1 MFTLYVKELKSFF
14 NSIIGYVIIGTFL
27 VVCGLFLWVFP
38 NFSNIF
44 QRQLSD
50 LQGFF
55 ELAPTLFLF
64 LIPAITMRSFSEEKK
79 AGTMELLFTK
89 PLSDNQILGA
99 KFLACE
105 TLLLIALL
113 PTFIYVISIWNLG
126 ATPGN
131 IDMGSTWGSYLG
143 LFLLGTI
150 FICIG
155 TFASSITNS
164 QIVAFVLGA
173 LFCFLV
179 HFGFEFIYDS
189 EVFGGASY
197 FIKNLGIEHHYL
209 AISKG
214 VIDTRDIIY
223 YITASFV
230 FLFATRL
237 VLLSRKW

>member
-1 MFTLYVKELKSFF
+1 MLTLYIKELKSFF
-14 NSIIGYVIIGTFL
+14 NSVIGYVIVGTFL

-38 NFSNIF
+38 NASNIF
-44 QRQLSD
+44 LRQLSD

-55 ELAPTLFLF
+55 ELAPFLFLF
-64 LIPAITMRSFSEEKK
+64 LIPAITMRSFSEEKRG
-79 AGTMELLFTK
+79 GTMELLFTK
-89 PLSDNQILGA
+89 PLSDNQIIGA

-105 TLLLIALL
+105 TLLLAALI
-113 PTFIYVISIWNLG
+113 PTLIYVVSVWNLG

-150 FICIG
+150 FISIG
-155 TFASSITNS
+155 IFASAITNS

-179 HFGFEFIYDS
+179 HFGFEFIYDLDI
-189 EVFGGASY
+189 FGGAGY

-214 VIDTRDIIY
+214 VIDTRDLIY

-230 FLFATRL
+230 FLFGTRL
-237 VLLSRKW
+237 VLGSRKW